1 MWQYD
6 NWALNHH
13 HPSTPFAVVFRSL
26 TEWQALRSMQASN
39 FKPEQWGYVKK
50 NDPQLYNQLSAVQR
64 ELIARK
70 WAKEHRYF
78 WGEQRTLQNAFFH
91 HFISLCRQPRG
102 RADGERGSQQ
112 CLFEMELPTHQCH
125 LEMLG
130 VINSDFRCMGKT
142 RYTVNAQGQVEWVKS
157 SSVESYFMQDAQ
169 QMSNY
174 LRFHEREASRQSP
187 CLPSHQ
193 NFTCMFSPPL
203 FYHYYS
209 STTTTTTTCTTTP
222 PPPLAQTWKP
232 NLESNLD
239 INRHK
244 HRTIAQL

>member
-1 MWQYD
+1 
-6 NWALNHH
+6 
-13 HPSTPFAVVFRSL
+13 
-26 TEWQALRSMQASN
+26 MQASN

-70 WAKEHRYF
+70 WAKEQKYF
-78 WGEQRTLQNAFFH
+78 WGEQRTLQNTFFH

-187 CLPSHQ
+187 CRPATKILHACFPHHI
-193 NFTCMFSPPL
+193 
-203 FYHYYS
+203 FYHYHY
-209 STTTTTTTCTTTP
+209 CTTTSPTIVPLPLPLPLPLLEPLP
-222 PPPLAQTWKP
+222 PHGVLGQ
-232 NLESNLD
+232 
-239 INRHK
+239 
-244 HRTIAQL
+244 